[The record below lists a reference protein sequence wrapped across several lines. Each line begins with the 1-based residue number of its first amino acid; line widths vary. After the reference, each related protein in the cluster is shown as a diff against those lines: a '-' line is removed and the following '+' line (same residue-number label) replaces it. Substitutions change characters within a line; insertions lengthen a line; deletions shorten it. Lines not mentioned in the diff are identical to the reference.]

1 MTHSDI
7 QKDIQKDIQSIQEAI
22 KKLPFDDKSTLE
34 NASDELQELLSKVTT
49 TYKIDLSHEHTHL
62 KDILD
67 YVKVELQK
75 EASYLSQPSG
85 FRP

>member
-7 QKDIQKDIQSIQEAI
+7 QQDIQSVQQALE
-22 KKLPFDDKSTLE
+22 KLPFDDKSTLE
-34 NASDELQELLSKVTT
+34 NAPEELQKLLDRVTE

-67 YVKVELQK
+67 YVKVELQN
-75 EASYLSQPSG
+75 EASYLSQSSG